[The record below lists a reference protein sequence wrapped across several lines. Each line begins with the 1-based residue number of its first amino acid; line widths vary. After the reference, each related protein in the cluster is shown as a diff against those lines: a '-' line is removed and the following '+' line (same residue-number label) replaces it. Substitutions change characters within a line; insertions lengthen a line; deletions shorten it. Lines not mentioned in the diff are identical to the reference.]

1 MEFNL
6 KTLICC
12 EVIGYIILNSTI
24 IITKPNNHTIYKL
37 IVTYLSF
44 SIVINLMW
52 LLVGNI
58 KENLEKIGSE
68 LCNYFR
74 LDPSEIIEFNS
85 SDIEESPVNSDNEEC
100 DNESNK
106 DYNNDL
112 FKSFCDD
119 CDCAGPNI
127 ENEPTLINEPTLLN
141 KSSESSEEENGII
154 NEELFKRKNEIYN
167 NQQFVNF
174 IFNRDNDN

>member
-24 IITKPNNHTIYKL
+24 IITKPSNHTIYKL
-37 IVTYLSF
+37 IVTYLIF

-74 LDPSEIIEFNS
+74 LDPSEIIEFNT
-85 SDIEESPVNSDNEEC
+85 SDIEESPLNSDNEEC
-100 DNESNK
+100 EKEHGNESNK
-106 DYNNDL
+106 DCNNDL

-127 ENEPTLINEPTLLN
+127 ENEPTLLN

-154 NEELFKRKNEIYN
+154 NEELIKRKNEIYN

-174 IFNRDNDN
+174 IFNRNNDN

>member
-24 IITKPNNHTIYKL
+24 IIVKPNNHTIYKL
-37 IVTYLSF
+37 IVTYLIF

-58 KENLEKIGSE
+58 KENLEKITSE

-85 SDIEESPVNSDNEEC
+85 SDLVESPVNEEC
-100 DNESNK
+100 EKETELLIDESK
-106 DYNNDL
+106 EDHNNDL

-119 CDCAGPNI
+119 CNCAGPTIN
-127 ENEPTLINEPTLLN
+127 NEPTLVNE
-141 KSSESSEEENGII
+141 SSGSSEEENIII
-154 NEELFKRKNEIYN
+154 NEELIKRKNEVYN

-174 IFNRDNDN
+174 IFNRNNDN